1 MAKKPIV
8 AKPAEKKAVVA
19 KPVEKKAG
27 LTASIIKVVNKDA
40 KIKSRPG
47 SSRYKRLA
55 VLLQNDGKTIREF
68 YADCNK
74 QVDGSVSKKLIVV
87 AIKQGL
93 ITIDGAS
100 LSEEDMGRYN
110 YKRKAQ
116 PKALAAAA

>member
-1 MAKKPIV
+1 MAKKPIVAKLVEKKTVV
-8 AKPAEKKAVVA
+8 AKPAEKKAV
-19 KPVEKKAG
+19 
-27 LTASIIKVVNKDA
+27 LTASVIKVVNKDA

-55 VLLQNDGKTIREF
+55 VLLQNDGKTVREF

-87 AIKQGL
+87 AVKQGL
-93 ITIDGAS
+93 ITIDGGI
-100 LSEEDMGRYN
+100 LSETDMGRYD

-116 PKALAAAA
+116 PKALAA

>member
-1 MAKKPIV
+1 MVKKTTP
-8 AKPAEKKAVVA
+8 AKPADKKAVVA
-19 KPVEKKAG
+19 MPAKKKAG

-40 KIKSRPG
+40 KINSRPG

-87 AIKQGL
+87 AVKQGL
-93 ITIDGAS
+93 ITIDGVG
-100 LSEEDMGRYN
+100 LSETDMGRYD
-110 YKRKAQ
+110 YKKKAQ
-116 PKALAAAA
+116 PKALAA

>member
-1 MAKKPIV
+1 MVKKPIV

-87 AIKQGL
+87 AVKQGL
-93 ITIDGAS
+93 IERIEG